1 MIIPERSRPTSSKLS
16 ARSTGG
22 YTTAERRFSREL
34 MRTPYNS
41 VMRRIHPTALPALAL
56 AMIGAGLLVMVFRNS
71 GNFLV
76 VDNREKSD
84 VILITQGDSLDAS
97 YWMALRLLTD
107 GYGREL
113 LFDARTNRI
122 FFGRSQAEWA
132 RDFIAK
138 TAANLPGQVKVCP
151 ITADT
156 TAPEVFEAE
165 NCLKGHLVHSVL
177 LVVADF
183 HSRRSLA
190 IFSRLLPD
198 YHWSVA
204 VVEDPMRFGGQWWQK
219 REWIR
224 TAIVEWQHLLWWELI
239 DRWRFAPQ
247 GRA

>member
-1 MIIPERSRPTSSKLS
+1 MPH
-16 ARSTGG
+16 
-22 YTTAERRFSREL
+22 
-34 MRTPYNS
+34 
-41 VMRRIHPTALPALAL
+41 IHPRAVAALAL
-56 AMIGAGLLVMVFRNS
+56 TIIGAVLLVMVFRNS

-76 VDNREKSD
+76 VDHRQKSD

-113 LFDARTNRI
+113 LVDARTNRV

-156 TAPEVFEAE
+156 TAPEVYEAG

-177 LVVADF
+177 LVVDDF
-183 HSRRSLA
+183 HTHRSLA
-190 IFSRLLPD
+190 IFSRLLPN
-198 YHWSVA
+198 YHWSIA
-204 VVEDPMRFGGQWWQK
+204 AVEDPMRFGGQWWRK
-219 REWIR
+219 REWTR

-239 DRWRFAPQ
+239 DRWRFAPPTPE
-247 GRA
+247 ASI